1 MAITTTSFALPQGA
15 PEKICQS
22 MLPVHPGSLPQN
34 SGSPFSIVPRRF
46 QGKVIVVV
54 SSLLGTPFQGFMLQG
69 RSPDGRIIGQFES
82 IGEFAHTINCDDNG
96 VTTTH
101 SNPTP
106 KNVLEF
112 KWNPPSDYE
121 GPVIFK

>member
-96 VTTTH
+96 DTTTH